1 MMIISKFRLN
11 RKKKIYAL
19 LKDLKS
25 FIAKTTSNRNTI
37 NYLYYLSKFSNI
49 PQKNLQNELKIILFK
64 NFENRNGKFSS
75 IFYLRYIFFYS
86 IKFLLIS
93 FYIIFFSKKISTK
106 HYCDLIVDDL
116 DKDNTPI
123 RFYGLK
129 KYFNIIFVSN
139 NNYLKIKKN
148 YIFSKFRGCSKN
160 IFFIKNPFIIL
171 KIFFLTIYYSVYSR
185 NNLFPFLIEIFK
197 TISRSETIFEEIKS
211 NFLLQERH
219 YNSSDLKNFIYKRKG
234 GKYSCVTQKNI
245 LQINGVGMYV
255 YSDIFFSLGRKTAKY
270 LKKYGGETKKILPIG
285 SLAMELNYYK
295 RKDKNDLKKYDLL
308 VFASDHNK
316 MFHSG
321 YDNYYSEYLKHFE
334 WIKKFS
340 IENPKLKV
348 GIKLKHVVKD
358 QTVLN
363 KFNDVDNVKFL
374 VDRKYLSDSYFY
386 AHQAKSICTWSSTLA
401 FEFLGQGRVVYFCD
415 PNFKNISYL
424 PNDTYIKKFKINT
437 YNKFKKKIYEQIK
450 NKKSRFFKNKKL
462 QEDFCLNSKD
472 VSKNINYF
480 LKKLN

>member
-1 MMIISKFRLN
+1 MIISKFHLN
-11 RKKKIYAL
+11 RKKKIFAL

-25 FIAKTTSNRNTI
+25 FISKTSSDRNII
-37 NYLYYLSKFSNI
+37 NYLKHLSNFSAI
-49 PQKNLQNELKIILFK
+49 PQKNLQNELRIILFK
-64 NFENRNGKFSS
+64 NFENKNGKFRS
-75 IFYLRYIFFYS
+75 IFSLKYLFFYS
-86 IKFLLIS
+86 IKFFLIS
-93 FYIIFFSKKISTK
+93 LYIIFFSKKISPK
-106 HYCDLIVDDL
+106 YYCDMIIDDL

-123 RFYGLK
+123 RFNGLK

-139 NNYLKIKKN
+139 NIHLKITKSYN
-148 YIFSKFRGCSKN
+148 FSKFRGCSKN
-160 IFFIKNPFIIL
+160 IFFVKNPIIIM
-171 KIFFLTIYYSVYSR
+171 KIFFLTIYYSVNSR
-185 NNLFPFLIEIFK
+185 NNLFPFLIEIIK

-219 YNSSDLKNFIYKRKG
+219 YNSSDLKNYIYKKKG

-245 LQINGVGMYV
+245 LQMNGVGMYV

-270 LKKYGGETKKILPIG
+270 LEKYGGETQKILPIG

-295 RKDKNDLKKYDLL
+295 RKDKNNLKKYDLL

-321 YDNYYSEYLKHFE
+321 YDDYYSQYLKHFD

-340 IENPKLKV
+340 LENPKFKI

-358 QTVLN
+358 QIVLK
-363 KFNDVDNVKFL
+363 KFEGVDNVNFL

-386 AHQAKSICTWSSTLA
+386 AHKAKSICTWSSTLA

-415 PNFKNISYL
+415 PNFKNVSYL
-424 PNDTYIKKFKINT
+424 PNDTYIKKFKIDT
-437 YNKFKKKIYEQIK
+437 YSKFKKKIYEQIK

-472 VSKNINYF
+472 VSKKIN
-480 LKKLN
+480 LSIKKLN